1 MYYLITQENPLSLVQ
16 SEFQMEELQVY
27 FKKNRSRQKDFLY
40 PLLFREYIYA
50 LAHDYGLTKAI
61 LYESVKKLGYDNKSS
76 SLIVKRLITR
86 MYQQNRLILS
96 LNDSQ
101 KNKFWGYK
109 NHFDSQIISEGFAVI
124 VEIPFSRR
132 LVPSLEGKEIVKS
145 HNLRS
150 IHSLFPFFEDQF
162 SHLNHVLDI
171 LIPHPTHL
179 ELLVQTLR
187 WCIQDAASLHLL
199 RFFFYEYYNWNSII
213 TQKKTISVFS
223 KKENQRLFLFLYNS
237 HVYECE
243 SIFVFLRKQSSYLRL
258 TSYRAFLERTY
269 FYRKMENLVVI
280 FQNDLN
286 FILRLF
292 GEPFMHYVRY
302 RGKAILV
309 SRGTPPLMNKW
320 NYYLVNL
327 WQCYFHL
334 WSQLDR
340 IYTTQLANHYF
351 DFMDYLSSV
360 RLNTSVVRSQMLD
373 TSFIMDIP
381 IKKFDSIVPIIP
393 LIGSLAK
400 AKFCNVSGNPTSKP
414 AWTDSSDSDIIDRFG
429 RIYKNLSHYYSG
441 SSKKKSLYRIKYI
454 LRLSCARTLA
464 RKHKSTVRSFL
475 KRLGS
480 KFLEEFFME
489 QKQVLSLIFPQASSS
504 FRSLY
509 TERIW
514 YLDII
519 RINDLTYQ

>member
-1 MYYLITQENPLSLVQ
+1 
-16 SEFQMEELQVY
+16 MEELQVY
-27 FKKNRSRQKDFLY
+27 FEINRSRQKDFLY
-40 PLLFREYIYA
+40 PLLFQEYIYA

-61 LYESVKKLGYDNKSS
+61 LYESVENLGYDNKSS

-86 MYQQNRLILS
+86 MYQQNHLIS
-96 LNDSQ
+96 SFNDSK

-132 LVPSLEGKEIVKS
+132 LVSSLEGREIAKS

-150 IHSLFPFFEDQF
+150 IHSLFPFFEDHF
-162 SHLNHVLDI
+162 AHLNHVLDL
-171 LIPHPTHL
+171 LIPHPIHL

-187 WCIQDAASLHLL
+187 SWIQDAASLHLL
-199 RFFFYEYYNWNSII
+199 RFFFYEYHNWNSLITH
-213 TQKKTISVFS
+213 TQKKKSISVFS
-223 KKENQRLFLFLYNS
+223 KKGNQRLFLFLYNS

-258 TSYRAFLERTY
+258 TSSRAFLERTY
-269 FYRKMENLVVI
+269 FYRKMEHLVVV
-280 FQNDLN
+280 FQNDFH
-286 FILRLF
+286 FILWLF
-292 GEPFMHYVRY
+292 RESFMHYVRY
-302 RGKAILV
+302 RGKSILA
-309 SRGTPPLMNKW
+309 SRGTPLLMNKW
-320 NYYLVNL
+320 NYYLVNF
-327 WQCYFHL
+327 WQCNFDL

-340 IYTTQLANHYF
+340 IYITQLANHYF
-351 DFMDYLSSV
+351 DFLDYLSSV

-373 TSFIMDIP
+373 KSFIMDIP

-400 AKFCNVSGNPTSKP
+400 AKFCNVSGHPISKP
-414 AWTDSSDSDIIDRFG
+414 ARADSSDSDIIDRFG
-429 RIYKNLSHYYSG
+429 RIYKNISHYYSG

-480 KFLEEFFME
+480 KLLEEFFME
-489 QKQVLSLIFPQASSS
+489 QEQVLSLIFPKASSS
-504 FRSLY
+504 SRRLY
-509 TERIW
+509 RERIW

-519 RINDLTYQ
+519 RINDLTNYE